1 MNDYDFLNTDA
12 EVIYNDIIGNLMF
25 NCDEPLYP
33 GDERRIFGEAL
44 VALGVGW
51 YSEFNDKAK
60 QRFLRFARGNKL
72 DAIAEMLGVTRL
84 EPEAAYAT
92 FRFTLSATRAESV
105 IINAGTRITTD
116 GSVYFATDTT
126 AVIQPSEIGVD
137 VRATCMETGSGH
149 NGYASGS
156 VTTLVDLIPYV
167 EAVYNIEATKGGD
180 DGEPYT
186 DDGDGRFRERIRLAP
201 AQFTTAGTES
211 SYRYYALSADPDII
225 DVKVVSPSAT
235 VINIYPLMV
244 GGKLPDDMI
253 LKAVEASCG
262 AADVRPMTDLV
273 TAMPPSTVGYDIKL
287 HYYVSQENESDVIA
301 VVEGEGGAIDQ
312 YNEWQQSA
320 IGRDINPD
328 YLRKLLLVPGSGITG
343 VDRVDIISPSFL
355 AVGDTSVAQFS
366 GTITVT
372 HEVI

>member
-1 MNDYDFLNTDA
+1 MNDYDFLNTNA
-12 EVIYNDIIGNLMF
+12 EVIYNDIIGNLMQA
-25 NCDEPLYP
+25 CSEPLYP

-44 VALGVGW
+44 VALGVSW
-51 YSEFNDKAK
+51 YSAFNDKAK

-116 GSVYFATDTT
+116 GSVYFATEAT
-126 AVIQPSEIGVD
+126 AVIQPGQSSID
-137 VRATCMETGSGH
+137 VKATCTETGSAH
-149 NGYASGS
+149 NGYAVGN
-156 VTTLVDLIPYV
+156 VATLVDLVPFV
-167 EAVYNIEATKGGD
+167 ESVSNIEETKGGD

-186 DDGDGRFRERIRLAP
+186 DLGDERFRERIRLSP
-201 AQFTTAGTES
+201 ASFTTAGTES

-235 VINIYPLMV
+235 VINIYPLMD
-244 GGKLPDDMI
+244 GGKLPDDTI

-262 AADVRPMTDLV
+262 AADVRPMTDKVVAL
-273 TAMPPSTVGYDIKL
+273 APSTVGYDIKL
-287 HYYVSQENESDVIA
+287 HYYVSQ
-301 VVEGEGGAIDQ
+301 
-312 YNEWQQSA
+312 QSA

-328 YLRKLLLVPGSGITG
+328 YLRKRMLVPGMGIDG
-343 VDRVDIISPSFL
+343 VDRVDIVSPTFL

-366 GTITVT
+366 GTLTVT